1 MIHVSLKEGADFMI
15 QFSVDDSIEVFQYLT
30 ENNCDSVFDHPALKY
45 FKELNDE
52 YDFKVSMY
60 CFYEKDGFNL
70 SMCTDKYREEFEE
83 NAGWLN
89 FGFHA
94 LNEITK
100 YFDCDAK
107 TFREDLMKVV
117 NSLKAIVSEAAI
129 TYDVR
134 LGFGQGNR
142 DCIKAMKECF
152 DEFQVLYGV
161 DDKRIVY
168 YLNQEEN
175 ERYLAQNEFYDET
188 IGITIKHCERRLE
201 SSTDFEER
209 VKLIEDEHI
218 HPFFTH
224 EICLKNAKVLDYIRK
239 LCESGQRFV
248 L

>member
-1 MIHVSLKEGADFMI
+1 MIH
-15 QFSVDDSIEVFQYLT
+15 FSVDDSIEVFQYLT
-30 ENNCDSVFDHPALKY
+30 KNNCDSIFDYPALKY

-52 YDFKVSMY
+52 YGFKVSMY
-60 CFYEKDGFNL
+60 CFYEKDDFNL
-70 SMCTDKYREEFEE
+70 SMCTDKYQKEFEE
-83 NAGWLN
+83 NAHWLK

-107 TFREDLMKVV
+107 TFREDLLKVV
-117 NSLKAIVSEAAI
+117 NSLKRIVSETSI

-152 DEFQVLYGV
+152 DEFHVLYGV
-161 DDKRIVY
+161 DDRRVVY
-168 YLNQEEN
+168 YLSEEEN
-175 ERYLAQNEFYDET
+175 KRYLDKGLFYDDA
-188 IGITIKHCERRLE
+188 IGITIRNCERRLE
-201 SSTDFEER
+201 SSTDFVE
-209 VKLIEDEHI
+209 KIKQIDTEHI

-224 EICLKNAKVLDYIRK
+224 EICLENIRVLNYIKK
-239 LCESGQRFV
+239 LCESGQQFI